1 MQYKTVLEKEEVMTS
16 YETQLEKVPI
26 QYLDTP
32 ELSEKQKDR
41 LWKQLAD
48 RAPLPFLARWVL
60 YRSLRSRTFW
70 I

>member
-1 MQYKTVLEKEEVMTS
+1 MKS
-16 YETQLEKVPI
+16 YETQLEHVALP
-26 QYLDTP
+26 YLDTP
-32 ELSEKQKDR
+32 ELSNEQKDR

-70 I
+70 A